1 MKEIKLSA
9 PVSLG
14 YGFGKL
20 MPYEVYQAVIVENN
34 TLDQITS
41 LKLYQDAVQ
50 KAQNE
55 LDTIVHHLK
64 EENDEKSE
72 IFNAHI
78 EILNDIEVN
87 DMIVNFINEGY
98 HPTKAVDVSY
108 KTFKSMLD
116 MIDDPYIKARVADLD
131 DVKTRVLRN
140 LDDKVYPDISKLE
153 EDVIIVTYDLYPSD
167 TATMDRTHVKGIITE
182 IGSNTS
188 HSAIIA
194 KSYDIPAI
202 IGVKDLLKLGLEGPA
217 ILDAVTGSVIVDY
230 DLETKDKYLAKQQ
243 AFLQEKQDTLKYLN
257 QSAKTLDGNDIEIHL
272 NIGSNHDESLD
283 SVNAVDGIGLFR
295 SEFLFMENTHL
306 PTFEE
311 QVKVYEDVSV
321 KFEGKKVTLRTLDIG
336 GDKKLSYLTLPE
348 EENPFLGKRALRLC
362 FEHMDMFKTQIK
374 AALVGSVKHNIQL
387 MFPMVGSIDDIVRAK
402 EVVLEC
408 KKELDLEDVAYD
420 HDLKIGIMIEIPS
433 IAMMSDEVCQLVD
446 FASVGT
452 NDLTQYLHAVDRMN
466 TDIKSYYQSYSP
478 AVFRVL
484 KMISDSFNAH
494 DKGLSICGEL
504 GGDEIAAPILIGL
517 GIKKLSM
524 SLSQVAKIKKIINT
538 HEQKTFDDIAQKV
551 LKAKT
556 QEEVIEI
563 VKNSL

>member
-41 LKLYQDAVQ
+41 LKLYQDAVK
-50 KAQNE
+50 KAQSE
-55 LDTIVHHLK
+55 LEQIVNHLK

-87 DMIVNFINEGY
+87 DMILNFLSEGY

-108 KTFKSMLD
+108 KTFKNMLD
-116 MIDDPYIKARVADLD
+116 MIDDSYIKARVADLD

-140 LDDKVYPDISKLE
+140 LDDKVYPDISNLD
-153 EDVIIVTYDLYPSD
+153 EDVIIVTYDLFPSD

-202 IGVKDLLKLGLEGPA
+202 IGVKDLLTLGLKGPA
-217 ILDAVTGSVIVDY
+217 ILDAVSGSVIMNY
-230 DLETKDKYLAKQQ
+230 DKETKDKYLAKQQ

-257 QSAKTLDGNDIEIHL
+257 QSAKTLDGHEIEIHL
-272 NIGSNHDESLD
+272 NIGSNQDESLA
-283 SVNAVDGIGLFR
+283 SVEAVDGIGLFR
-295 SEFLFMENTHL
+295 SEFLFMENSHL

-311 QVKVYEDVSV
+311 QRLVYEDVSV

-387 MFPMVGSIDDIVRAK
+387 MFPMVGSIDDIIRAK
-402 EVVLEC
+402 EVVEVC
-408 KKELDLEDVAYD
+408 KKELDDQKLDYD
-420 HDLKIGIMIEIPS
+420 HHLKIGIMIEIPS
-433 IAMMSDEVCQLVD
+433 IAMMSDEVCELVD

-478 AVFRVL
+478 AIFRVL
-484 KMISDSFNAH
+484 NMISDSFNAH
-494 DKGLSICGEL
+494 DKELSICGEL

-524 SLSQVAKIKKIINT
+524 SLSQVARIKKIINT
-538 HEQKTFDDIAQKV
+538 HEQKVFEDIAHRA

>member
-64 EENDEKSE
+64 LENDEKSE

-140 LDDKVYPDISKLE
+140 LDDKVYPDISKLD

-202 IGVKDLLKLGLEGPA
+202 IGVKDLLTLGLEGPA

-243 AFLQEKQDTLKYLN
+243 AFLQEKQDTLKYLT

-336 GDKKLSYLTLPE
+336 GDKKLSYLALPE

-408 KKELDLEDVAYD
+408 KKELDLENVAYD

-478 AVFRVL
+478 ALFRVL

-504 GGDEIAAPILIGL
+504 GGDEIAAPILVGL

-563 VKNSL
+563 IKNSL

>member
-563 VKNSL
+563 VKHSL